1 MIPPP
6 TIATSKS
13 STGASFRLA
22 HVHGSK
28 GYAPPAGLIYS
39 PVLDPEECDVAVTEQ
54 IPLSKPTLGEEEV
67 EAVRDVLA
75 SGWTA
80 VQGPRGTRSRSVSP
94 RSPTEHMR
102 SP

>member
-1 MIPPP
+1 MARPMIPPP

-39 PVLDPEECDVAVTEQ
+39 PVLDPEECDIAVTEQ
-54 IPLSKPTLGEEEV
+54 IPLSKP
-67 EAVRDVLA
+67 ARHLA
-75 SGWTA
+75 
-80 VQGPRGTRSRSVSP
+80 GTRVL
-94 RSPTEHMR
+94 TAAA
-102 SP
+102 